1 MPISFS
7 LHSLAISKKIVI
19 LYTISETKKQVSSM
33 KHLLFKINGLFVA
46 ILSMMT
52 ICLSS
57 CERDGLTGRE
67 YQGDYHSNSIERIY
81 IEFEAN
87 SKVVGVISS
96 ADFVGHFSDRLYG
109 NYEYK
114 HPYISITWT
123 SIDSDNDV
131 YKSLGSSPDSI
142 IVNESLDTLRLYEG
156 NEKYVLPKY
165 QLYQIDETA
174 SFYEQL
180 GQYCGQT
187 IFLILV
193 FIIKN
198 FITIVI
204 VVIVLIIARKWWKRR
219 KK

>member
-1 MPISFS
+1 MDTF
-7 LHSLAISKKIVI
+7 
-19 LYTISETKKQVSSM
+19 M
-33 KHLLFKINGLFVA
+33 KHLLYKTNGLFVA
-46 ILSMMT
+46 IILMVT

-67 YQGDYHSNSIERIY
+67 YQGYYHPIEKIS

-87 SKVVGVISS
+87 SKVIGEISS
-96 ADFVGHFSDRLYG
+96 TDFVGHFSDRLYG

-142 IVNESLDTLRLYEG
+142 IVNESLDTLSLYEV
-156 NEKYVLPKY
+156 NEKYVLPKH

-174 SFYEQL
+174 SFQEQI

-187 IFLILV
+187 IILIFV

-204 VVIVLIIARKWWKRR
+204 VVIVLIIARILWKRR

>member
-1 MPISFS
+1 MKQLLLRTNGIFVT
-7 LHSLAISKKIVI
+7 IVLMVI
-19 LYTISETKKQVSSM
+19 
-33 KHLLFKINGLFVA
+33 
-46 ILSMMT
+46 

-57 CERDGLTGRE
+57 CESDGLTGRE
-67 YQGDYHSNSIERIY
+67 YQGYYHPVERIF

-87 SKVVGVISS
+87 SKVVGEISS
-96 ADFVGHFSDRLYG
+96 TDFVGHFSDRLYG

-123 SIDSDNDV
+123 AVDSDNDK
-131 YKSLGSSPDSI
+131 YKSVISSPDSI
-142 IVNESLDTLRLYEG
+142 VVNESLDTLRLYEG
-156 NEKYVLPKY
+156 NEEYVLPKY
-165 QLYQIDETA
+165 RLYQIDETA
-174 SFYEQL
+174 PFQEQI

-193 FIIKN
+193 FFIKN

-204 VVIVLIIARKWWKRR
+204 VVIVLVIGRKLWKRR

>member
-1 MPISFS
+1 MKQLLMRTNRIF
-7 LHSLAISKKIVI
+7 ITIV
-19 LYTISETKKQVSSM
+19 SM
-33 KHLLFKINGLFVA
+33 VI
-46 ILSMMT
+46 

-67 YQGDYHSNSIERIY
+67 YQGYYHPTEWIS
-81 IEFEAN
+81 IEFETN
-87 SKVVGVISS
+87 SKVVGEISS
-96 ADFVGHFSDRLYG
+96 TDFVGHFSNHLHG
-109 NYEYK
+109 NYVYK

-142 IVNESLDTLRLYEG
+142 IVNESLDTLSLYEV
-156 NEKYVLPKY
+156 NEKYVLPKH

-174 SFYEQL
+174 SFQEQI

-187 IFLILV
+187 IILIFV

-204 VVIVLIIARKWWKRR
+204 VVIVLIIARILWKRR